1 MVFYGLCDCNNFY
14 ASCERVFNPSLVGRP
29 VVVLSNNDGCVIA
42 RSNEAKK
49 LGIKM
54 GDPYFQL
61 RELIAGSDVSVFSS
75 NFVLYGDM
83 SARVMSLLR
92 KFVPATEVYSI
103 DEAFLDFSGV
113 DPATLRER
121 GLEIARTVRR
131 YTGIPVSIG
140 IAPTKTLAKIASKLC
155 KKYPKLN
162 GCCFMHHPEDIEKV
176 LRKFPIGDVW
186 GVGRRYENMLLGM
199 GVHTAWDFTQLTPEW
214 VRKRMSVVGLRM
226 WKELRGE
233 PCIGFE
239 QMPAAKKQIAT
250 TRSFDHD
257 LYDFEPIHQRIA
269 QYAASCAEKL
279 RAQGSLCGEIVVFIL
294 TNRHKEHLPQYYDS
308 RLVKLSVPTDST
320 LELTAT
326 AVGLLRELFRKGYP
340 YKRAGVILS
349 DLRSK
354 RGTQRDLFD
363 TADREKHDRL
373 MAAVDA
379 LNSAYGRHKIVTAA
393 EGFEPFKMN
402 REHLSQRFTTD
413 WDHIIRVKSG

>member
-1 MVFYGLCDCNNFY
+1 MFGLCDCNNFY

-61 RELIAGSDVSVFSS
+61 RDLIRCNDVAVFSS

-83 SARVMSLLR
+83 SSRVMSLLR
-92 KFVPATEVYSI
+92 RFVPATEVYSI
-103 DEAFLDFSGV
+103 DESFLDFTGMNETKLNEV
-113 DPATLRER
+113 
-121 GLEIARTVRR
+121 GHEIARTVKRH
-131 YTGIPVSIG
+131 TGIPVSIG

-155 KKYPKLN
+155 KQYPKLD
-162 GCCFMHHPEDIEKV
+162 GCCFMHRPADIEKV
-176 LRKFPIGDVW
+176 LRRFPIGDVW
-186 GVGRRYENMLLGM
+186 GVGRRYEKMLTSM
-199 GVHTAWDFTQLTPEW
+199 GVLTAWDFTQLPPEW

-239 QMPAAKKQIAT
+239 QMPVAKKQIAT

-257 LYDFEPIHQRIA
+257 ITDFEQVHQRIA

-279 RAQGSLCGEIVVFIL
+279 RAQHRVCGEMVVFIL
-294 TNRHKEHLPQYYDS
+294 TNVHKEGLPQHYES
-308 RLVKLSVPTDST
+308 RIVKLSVPTDST
-320 LELTAT
+320 LELTKQ
-326 AVGLLRELFRKGYP
+326 AVAMLRQLFRKGYA

-349 DLRSK
+349 DIRSK
-354 RGTQRDLFD
+354 TGTQRDMFD
-363 TADREKHDRL
+363 ATDRDKHDRL
-373 MAAVDA
+373 MKAVDG
-379 LNSAYGRHKIVTAA
+379 LNAEMGRHKVVTAA
-393 EGFEPFKMN
+393 ASGDFFKMN
-402 REHLSQRFTTD
+402 REHLSNKFTTD
-413 WDHIIRVKSG
+413 WGQIIRVKVK